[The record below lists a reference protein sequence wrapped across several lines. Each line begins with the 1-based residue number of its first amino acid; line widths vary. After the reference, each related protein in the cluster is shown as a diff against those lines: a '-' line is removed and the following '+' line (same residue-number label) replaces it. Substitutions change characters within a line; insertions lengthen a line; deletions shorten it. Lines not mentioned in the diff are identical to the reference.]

1 MKEEIKKEF
10 KCVYILIFALYVCM
24 GIVAFVF
31 IYGGSIIDII
41 GENDFVFECNPHY
54 FGPQYS
60 YPNPICNDTFINV
73 TGNYCNGKLVC
84 ENQLR

>member
-1 MKEEIKKEF
+1 MKEDIKKEF
-10 KCVYILIFALYVCM
+10 KRVYILVTALYVCM
-24 GIVAFVF
+24 WIVAGAFVY
-31 IYGGSIIDII
+31 IGSYIDIM
-41 GENDFVFECNPHY
+41 EQSDFVFECNPHY

-60 YPNPICNDTFINV
+60 YPNPECNDTFINV